1 MTPSTNDPAL
11 AAPATAL
18 PFTFGG
24 FTVPAE
30 CRRIFITAVLE
41 PASGDP
47 RIQPTG
53 FPDLGPVLYADPAE
67 KHGLIC
73 LIESEASMANRLEEV
88 CLANKYEGTLRDE
101 LAGLPYIKLT
111 ADGTAT
117 GAFITAS
124 TVDGHRFASEYIMGG
139 HIVKVGAELNAIQ
152 SMNSPAAT
160 ADAATADAAPAPT
173 KKTAKGKQKKTAK
186 EKPEFVRFVQSF
198 MGMTTKDRCPA
209 ANVPRMFRLAME
221 YDPLA
226 LLHGFQISVKDK
238 LTFVGLRSPR
248 AITASILGLN
258 CQRITVPG
266 VRLDPIG
273 TGDAGQ
279 AIFQKQRI
287 SARKI
292 EARFSVDVG
301 LLASMHLGSTP
312 EQAAERL
319 QLLLKVALCK
329 IGWFLTALSSGLR
342 LRTDCDLR
350 IVTDAVRYWTDR
362 MGADGTGTAF
372 DFAAITTAATGLAA
386 LVTRSGLD
394 PAHSPFP
401 LKHVARAKEDKE
413 EKQSGEGAEPVGHE
427 DEAGTPSD
435 EESGD

>member
-1 MTPSTNDPAL
+1 MTPSTKDPAL

-24 FTVPAE
+24 FTVPAG
-30 CRRIFITAVLE
+30 CRRIFITAELE
-41 PASGDP
+41 PSGGDP

-53 FPDLGPVLYADPAE
+53 FPDLGPVLYADPVE

-88 CLANKYEGTLRDE
+88 CLDNKYEGTLRSE

-111 ADGTAT
+111 ADGTPGGT
-117 GAFITAS
+117 FVTAS
-124 TVDGHRFASEYIMGG
+124 TIDGHRFASEYIMGG
-139 HIVKVGAELNAIQ
+139 HIIQAGAELTAIQ
-152 SMNSPAAT
+152 SMNAGAST
-160 ADAATADAAPAPT
+160 TDAAPAPAT
-173 KKTAKGKQKKTAK
+173 KSAKVKQKTAGG
-186 EKPEFVRFVQSF
+186 KPEFVRFVQSF

-258 CQRITVPG
+258 CQRIIVPG

-287 SARKI
+287 SAKKI
-292 EARFSVDVG
+292 EARFSIDVG

-312 EQAAERL
+312 AQGVERL
-319 QLLLKVALCK
+319 QLLLRIALCK

-350 IVTDAVRYWTDR
+350 VVTGGVHYWTDR
-362 MGADGTGTAF
+362 MGEDGTGTAF
-372 DFAAITTAATGLAA
+372 DFAAITASATGVAPLI
-386 LVTRSGLD
+386 TTSGLD
-394 PAHSPFP
+394 AAHSPFP
-401 LKHVARAKEDKE
+401 LKHVAKAKKEKEDKSSE
-413 EKQSGEGAEPVGHE
+413 EGSGPDGDE

-435 EESGD
+435 EETAD